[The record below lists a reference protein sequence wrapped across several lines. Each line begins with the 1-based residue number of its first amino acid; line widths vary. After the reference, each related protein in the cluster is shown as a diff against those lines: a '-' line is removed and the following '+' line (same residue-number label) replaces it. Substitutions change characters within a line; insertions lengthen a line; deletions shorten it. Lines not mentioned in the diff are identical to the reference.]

1 MRKRQGTTDEKR
13 LFSLTEAA
21 NYIGMG
27 KNRTRTYMDEIG
39 ATVFFGRRVL
49 FDRKKIDLALD
60 ELTAYNQDKAIRGC
74 FYGQKGEQ

>member
-1 MRKRQGTTDEKR
+1 MRKRQSTGDEKR

-60 ELTAYNQDKAIRGC
+60 NLTTYNQGMAIAGTFC
-74 FYGQKGEQ
+74 GEKGEQ

>member
-1 MRKRQGTTDEKR
+1 MRKRQSTGDEKH

-60 ELTAYNQDKAIRGC
+60 NLTTYNQDKAIKGC
-74 FYGQKGEQ
+74 FCGQEGE